1 MNRKITPIK
10 YKKVLKTLNLW
21 VFLQIITSEGYVIF
35 CAFQL
40 IVSAHIIL
48 LLHYSLRFRFKD

>member
-21 VFLQIITSEGYVIF
+21 VFLQIITSEGYVI